1 MDSEKIKEVFEKS
14 AGDLLAYNNQNP
26 GQSNAVVRV
35 ERYEIVGTSDL
46 LLTLEDG
53 IEDTIGAY
61 LYVGD
66 GELILNKDMVT
77 YSFYD
82 RNSKTLCAEINNPA
96 IMAMINDAQPE
107 LHLEFDLSF
116 LVQNAREYYEEF
128 GGLIGYPDTVPCFPN
143 DEIVFPA
150 KFSPSEQQRDAV
162 RTILNSRLSYVWGA
176 PGTGK
181 TQMVLATAIMAYL
194 RRGSRV
200 AIIAPTNNSV
210 EQVLRGII
218 GVINSDEGFRRF
230 VNLERDIARIG
241 TATESFIEDYPE
253 LCEVQSIGSLISKKT
268 KEIKL
273 LQEVY
278 YEKCLDRVT
287 AHIRALET
295 LFQERKNPTDRK
307 TKRALDKQIDELLDQ
322 LRSVLSM
329 NRLNQDLIRDLTP
342 SNFEYQI
349 EVIKKRLYQR
359 SRPKNSIP

>member
-14 AGDLLAYNNQNP
+14 SEELFKHNHNVGSR
-26 GQSNAVVRV
+26 SNVVV
-35 ERYEIVGTSDL
+35 GVDRYEIVGTSDL
-46 LLTLEDG
+46 LLTLADG
-53 IEDTIGAY
+53 IEDTIGAI
-61 LYVGD
+61 LFIGD
-66 GELILNKDMVT
+66 ELILGKDAVA

-82 RNSKTLCAEINNPA
+82 RNSKTLGIQIENPA
-96 IMAMINDAQPE
+96 IIGMINETQPE

-116 LVQNAREYYEEF
+116 LVENARDYYKEF
-128 GGLIGYPDTVPCFPN
+128 GDLIGYPEFAPEFSAGEV
-143 DEIVFPA
+143 VFPA
-150 KFSPSEQQRDAV
+150 KFSPSEQQRNAV

-218 GVINSDEGFRRF
+218 GVIESDEDFRRI
-230 VNLERDIARIG
+230 VNQERDIARIG
-241 TATESFIEDYPE
+241 TATEQFIEDYPQ
-253 LCEVQSIGSLISKKT
+253 LCEVQSIGSLMSKKT
-268 KEIKL
+268 KETKL
-273 LQEVY
+273 LQDVY

-307 TKRALDKQIDELLDQ
+307 TKRALDKQIDELLAQ
-322 LRSVLSM
+322 LQAVLSM
-329 NRLNQDLIRDLTP
+329 NKLNQDLIRDLTP